1 MISNQFRAQS
11 SRQLRFQLAMKGKT
25 TKQVAEEIG
34 INSSMLYRQF
44 RRVVWDAP
52 TPRGLARTERIK
64 KEIKQRYG
72 ITIAY

>member
-25 TKQVAEEIG
+25 TKQVAKELG
-34 INSSMLYRQF
+34 MSWGVLYRQF
-44 RRVVWDAP
+44 RRVEWDAP
-52 TPRGLARTERIK
+52 TPRGLARTEKIK
-64 KEIKQRYG
+64 KEIKRRYG